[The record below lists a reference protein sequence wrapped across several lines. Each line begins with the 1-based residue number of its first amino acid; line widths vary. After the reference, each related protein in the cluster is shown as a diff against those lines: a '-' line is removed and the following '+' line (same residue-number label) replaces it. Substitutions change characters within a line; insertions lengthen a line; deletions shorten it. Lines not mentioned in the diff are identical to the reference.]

1 MEFLRRLR
9 ARLRREHG
17 VPSGFTKIELPGGG
31 RLLVDQTMLE
41 YLNSTAP
48 DPSQGVLDAV
58 MAEVRRVR
66 VLRGGM
72 ASDEPLEKVVLFE
85 TAKDTAISML
95 RETLRIVD
103 GPAGHCMC
111 YGDPTLELLGASSQR
126 LALIAVHHGQSI
138 RWKSWRH
145 DARLVAGRPLLEW
158 LAGHGAT
165 YPLEEYE
172 ANVRRQRAER
182 GAWDRWLAAMPA
194 CLRCFLEQTGESL
207 GYVTFV
213 PAPAVGG
220 HGAAVTA
227 PTGPVKFAANYP
239 TTKVASTDLALLLN
253 ALGEAHPDSAKQALM
268 LFAWFGS
275 GAGPWSGFPAYESVA
290 ENLLM
295 TLHIKDLLR
304 ALECAELTPEHLEG
318 AARLFGGWAFRT
330 KRGTE
335 FARLPEPMKR
345 RLLDHSMQCAD
356 PDKRSRA
363 QAAFHS

>member
-1 MEFLRRLR
+1 MQFLRTLR

-17 VPSGFTKIELPGGG
+17 VPSGFTKIELPEGG

-85 TAKDTAISML
+85 TAKDKAVSRL

-126 LALIAVHHGQSI
+126 LAFITVHHGQSI

-145 DARLVAGRPLLEW
+145 DARLVAGRSLLEW

-172 ANVRRQRAER
+172 ANVCRQRAER
-182 GAWDRWLAAMPA
+182 GAWERWLAAMGIAADNFPIDIKTEDVGRSALDILVMNAGIAETGQREEALGILHLLFDLARTKEPA
-194 CLRCFLEQTGESL
+194 CTRLPDIC
-207 GYVTFV
+207 
-213 PAPAVGG
+213 
-220 HGAAVTA
+220 
-227 PTGPVKFAANYP
+227 
-239 TTKVASTDLALLLN
+239 VA
-253 ALGEAHPDSAKQALM
+253 
-268 LFAWFGS
+268 
-275 GAGPWSGFPAYESVA
+275 
-290 ENLLM
+290 
-295 TLHIKDLLR
+295 R
-304 ALECAELTPEHLEG
+304 TPEQFALRQG
-318 AARLFGGWAFRT
+318 ITL
-330 KRGTE
+330 RGRHK
-335 FARLPEPMKR
+335 AY
-345 RLLDHSMQCAD
+345 Q
-356 PDKRSRA
+356 RSQKHHDDCCTRA
-363 QAAFHS
+363 N